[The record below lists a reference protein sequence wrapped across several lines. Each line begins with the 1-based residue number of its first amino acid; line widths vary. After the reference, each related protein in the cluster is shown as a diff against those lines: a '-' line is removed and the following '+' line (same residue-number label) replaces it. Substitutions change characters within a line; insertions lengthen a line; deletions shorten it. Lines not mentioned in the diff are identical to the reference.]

1 MRVNPTIG
9 GSVPA
14 AVGPER
20 GAAGASVP
28 ASAGGVVCEAIANAA
43 GLSAAASSGGETSP
57 VTLADLAQWLGLP
70 DDQEWRAVLAALVRD
85 ALPLTRALAE
95 RTLALWRQSGLPQP
109 EAAAL
114 LWLARRDLAPL
125 PERVALL
132 RAFRRAHPDP
142 AGPPDDALMVAAH
155 IARGGAPLRLH
166 VWSVAPG
173 EAPSRPP
180 ASGRPDESV
189 AKAASASADGRR
201 AAARRVRPVIVLLS
215 VETAHLGETEALIEL
230 SGDSVAVICF
240 SERADAV
247 AALAAGLDRLR
258 AALAA
263 AGLTPTS
270 LAALS
275 AACGVDEEQR
285 LRRIDARI

>member
-1 MRVNPTIG
+1 MRVNPTFG
-9 GSVPA
+9 GSVSA

-20 GAAGASVP
+20 GAAGAPVSVP
-28 ASAGGVVCEAIANAA
+28 ATSAGPISAGDADAA
-43 GLSAAASSGGETSP
+43 GLSAASSRGETAP
-57 VTLADLAQWLGLP
+57 VTLADLAQLLGLP

-109 EAAAL
+109 DAAAL

-132 RAFRRAHPDP
+132 RAFRRAHPEP

-155 IARGGAPLRLH
+155 IARGAPLRLH
-166 VWSVAPG
+166 VWSAAPD
-173 EAPSRPP
+173 EEPSRSP

-189 AKAASASADGRR
+189 PKAASASADARR
-201 AAARRVRPVIVLLS
+201 AAARQGRPVVVLLS

-230 SGDSVAVICF
+230 IDGSVAVTCF
-240 SERADAV
+240 SESADAV

-275 AACGVDEEQR
+275 AAPGLDEEQR
-285 LRRIDARI
+285 LRRIDARL